1 MPHWQQVLGSSNVA
15 AISYDAENKEAWV
28 RFHNNS
34 VYVYSNVGPGI
45 WDEFLHTSSK
55 GRFVQIQ
62 LKRAHPARKEAD
74 YVEASTGGKDASAAP
89 GEDSGVVSGGDKGKN
104 LGYNN

>member
-1 MPHWQQVLGSSNVA
+1 MHWQQVLGSSNVA
-15 AISYDAENKEAWV
+15 AIAYDAEKKEAWV
-28 RFHNNS
+28 RFHGGS

-45 WDEFLHTSSK
+45 WDEFLHSQSK

-74 YVEASTGGKDASAAP
+74 YVESGPSGKDADSASPKDP
-89 GEDSGVVSGGDKGKN
+89 GVIPGGVGSKD
-104 LGYNN
+104 LGYHN